1 MLGGEEV
8 DPESPTGS
16 RTVNRVTR
24 YDCERQRWSGG
35 PSMLLAR
42 RWAGALVVGES
53 ILSFSFLFLCVYF
66 ELKGMEHIFIKFK
79 VFIPIG

>member
-1 MLGGEEV
+1 
-8 DPESPTGS
+8 
-16 RTVNRVTR
+16 
-24 YDCERQRWSGG
+24 
-35 PSMLLAR
+35 MLLAR

-66 ELKGMEHIFIKFK
+66 ELKGMEHIFLKFK